1 MWSALKQPIFLGI
14 PEITADHPEVQAMV
28 EEAIKSASVSEVT
41 LSPEIYAEV
50 LERAIAEV
58 KLQVL
63 YSKALF
69 F

>member
-1 MWSALKQPIFLGI
+1 
-14 PEITADHPEVQAMV
+14 MV

-58 KLQVL
+58 KLQVP

-69 F
+69 FLRATCNSLYIINICS